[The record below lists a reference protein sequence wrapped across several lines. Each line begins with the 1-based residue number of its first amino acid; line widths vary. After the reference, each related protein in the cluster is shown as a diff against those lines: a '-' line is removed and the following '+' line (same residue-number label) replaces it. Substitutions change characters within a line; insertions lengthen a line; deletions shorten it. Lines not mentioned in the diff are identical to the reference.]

1 MEWLGAR
8 QTRLALIQTLT
19 ETGKDSFETRTKR
32 SLVRLPPG
40 YQRRQPSARW
50 PAHEDNLRNQGREM
64 SGVQEAIAQP
74 IAFAVRQQQASNVQH
89 YLQGRMAADET
100 RRAFNCHVTNGWLC
114 CVKA

>member
-1 MEWLGAR
+1 
-8 QTRLALIQTLT
+8 
-19 ETGKDSFETRTKR
+19 
-32 SLVRLPPG
+32 
-40 YQRRQPSARW
+40 
-50 PAHEDNLRNQGREM
+50 M